1 MRKAELLSPA
11 GDFEC
16 LKAAVNNG
24 ADAVYLGGKNFSAR
38 AFAGNFGEKEFTQAI
53 RYAHL
58 RDVRIYVTLNTLL
71 NEKELENA
79 LKMADFYYRNHVD
92 GILIQDLGLF
102 YLLKQRYPD
111 LDLHCSTQMHIHN
124 LEGVKNAKKLGFSRV
139 VLAREST
146 LDFIEEACKCNI
158 EIETFVHGAICVA
171 YSGQCLM
178 SSATKNRSA
187 NKGMCAQCCRLRYQ
201 LLDEDHKKI
210 DTDTDYLLSPKDM
223 FLIEDLPKL
232 IQAGVSCFKIEG
244 RMKSPA
250 YVGYIT
256 RMYRKAIDACY
267 ENRDFSLKEEELRN
281 MKVLFHR
288 GFTDDLLYGRK
299 DLFGQKTPNHLGIRI
314 GEVKGWKNGHCQ
326 ILLEEDLHQFDGI
339 RIGDFGCIVNM
350 LYRNG
355 LLTNEGKKG
364 ETVSIKTDKPL
375 KGPVY
380 KTQDHLLEDA
390 ILQTPEKKVPLSVKV
405 RLMPREKASV
415 DLTHGDVSYRYDS
428 DILVSEAQK
437 RPLDEESVRKQFD
450 KLNETVYQLD
460 GFELSTQN
468 AFLTVSE
475 LNRLRREAV
484 SHFDEYRLE
493 HRERKVS
500 VTVHPFLPVSD
511 HGSGTRSAVQK
522 FDTVSID
529 GTEYSFDPIVNPS
542 STYSQNEHCIVSE
555 FGGILTDREDRIAY
569 YSLNCCNSYTYEF
582 LNRLGFHDV
591 VLSSELHENEIRDLI
606 EAFEERN
613 HFKIRPFLLKKGKRV
628 LMYIASDP
636 FGKYISD
643 RSKKYYLK
651 DGSNEYIVRFR
662 NGITEILEEDT
673 DRNLSDTL
681 CNDLIIID

>member
-1 MRKAELLSPA
+1 MKRVELLSPA
-11 GDFEC
+11 GDLEC

-38 AFAGNFGEKEFTQAI
+38 AFAGNFGEEEFTQAI

-79 LKMADFYYRNHVD
+79 LKMADFYYKNHVD

-124 LEGVKNAKKLGFSRV
+124 LEGVRNAKKLGFSRV

-146 LDFIEEACKCNI
+146 LDLIEEACRCGI

-201 LLDEDHKKI
+201 LLDEKHRKI

-232 IQAGVSCFKIEG
+232 IEAGVSCFKIEG

-256 RMYRKAIDACY
+256 RMYRKAIDAFY
-267 ENRDFSLKEEELRN
+267 AGREFRLSEEELRN

-314 GEVKGWKNGHCQ
+314 GEVKGWKNGYCQ

-364 ETVSIKTDKPL
+364 ETVSIKTEKPL
-375 KGPVY
+375 KGPVW

-390 ILQTPEKKVPLSVKV
+390 ILQAPEKKVPLSVKV
-405 RLMPREKASV
+405 RLIPGEVASV
-415 DLTHGDVSYRYDS
+415 ILSHGDISFEYDS
-428 DILVSEAQK
+428 DITVLEAQK
-437 RPLDEESVRKQFD
+437 RPLDEDSIRKQFE
-450 KLNETVYQLD
+450 KLNETEYQLD
-460 GFELSTQN
+460 RFETETQN
-468 AFLTVSE
+468 AFLPVSE
-475 LNRLRREAV
+475 LNRLRRESV
-484 SHFDEYRLE
+484 SSFDEYRLE
-493 HRERKVS
+493 LRKRTAVPMEQALS
-500 VTVHPFLPVSD
+500 EVTD
-511 HGSGTRSAVQK
+511 RGSEIRYAVQK
-522 FDTVSID
+522 LDTVNIGGQD
-529 GTEYSFDPIVNPS
+529 YILDPVVNPS
-542 STYSQNEHCIVSE
+542 STYSEEEHCIVSE
-555 FGGILTDREDRIAY
+555 FGGILTDRKDRIAY

-582 LNRLGFHDV
+582 LNRLGFENV
-591 VLSSELHENEIRDLI
+591 ILSSELKENEIRDLI
-606 EAFEERN
+606 EAFEQRN
-613 HFKIRPFLLKKGKRV
+613 HFDIRPFLLKKGNRV

-636 FGKYISD
+636 FGKYLSD

-651 DGSNEYIVRFR
+651 DGTNEYSVRFR
-662 NGITEILEEDT
+662 HGITEIVEKDSE
-673 DRNLSDTL
+673 REISDPL
-681 CNDLIIID
+681 CNELVIID